1 MLKNLTLSAFALV
14 LNLNLGLFL
23 LHCFHTRFFERTAAV
38 IVDAISAAHGI
49 VALAHT
55 HP

>member
-14 LNLNLGLFL
+14 LNLNFGFFL
-23 LHCFHTRFFERTAAV
+23 LHCFHTCFFELTAAV

-49 VALAHT
+49 VALAHAD
-55 HP
+55 P